1 MKDKKIPGA
10 LTALEFGEMMKE
22 FADAGEWMAAQLRL
36 RSGEP
41 SDPRDGDEECQA
53 QRVIDA

>member
-10 LTALEFGEMMKE
+10 LTALEFGVMMKE
-22 FADAGEWMAAQLRL
+22 FADAGEWMAAQLRS

-41 SDPRDGDEECQA
+41 TDTRDGDEECPGPKG
-53 QRVIDA
+53 D

>member
-1 MKDKKIPGA
+1 MKDKKIPRA

-41 SDPRDGDEECQA
+41 SDPRDGDEECPGPKG
-53 QRVIDA
+53 D